1 MNLIQMEWLTK
12 SLKNLFKFNN
22 ISSHQ
27 ANKIYKENYLC
38 RIGSTSETVRDL
50 EVYWNEHNNPTKKS
64 SPSKR
69 IKDNE

>member
-50 EVYWNEHNNPTKKS
+50 EVYWNEHNNLNALK
-64 SPSKR
+64 
-69 IKDNE
+69 IMNDAHVFHW